1 MKRFMLFTIGFVALA
16 VPVVVLANGAEG
28 GFDGVVSSIEA
39 RYHVHAERIPFLGL
53 VSFISHKA
61 TSGGVSGMH
70 VAEIDDFHADVDGE
84 ELNRMVEQRLGAKW
98 ERVIRETGRKGN
110 TQTLIYMH
118 PEGSRMGLFVL
129 DLDGHEMDVV
139 QVSVDPN
146 HLNESIGKYQ
156 HHHGNDDDSDMSH
169 HDAGASD

>member
-156 HHHGNDDDSDMSH
+156 HHHGNDDDDMSH